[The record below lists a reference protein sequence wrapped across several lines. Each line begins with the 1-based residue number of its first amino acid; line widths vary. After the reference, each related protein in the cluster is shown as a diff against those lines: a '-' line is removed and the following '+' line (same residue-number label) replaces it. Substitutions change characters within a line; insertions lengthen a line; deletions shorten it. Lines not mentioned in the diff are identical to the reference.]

1 MPIAPDHREY
11 ETPVKI
17 SLDRITWSPCGPD
30 DDPKAKL
37 IATLTIGGVH
47 HHLEAYQV
55 EMLETEL
62 AVSPG
67 RAREL
72 GYVPT
77 TTEQVPVEAIADLFP
92 DEAFPGDG
100 PFETVEIEGR
110 TYCLFMSPYR
120 T

>member
-37 IATLTIGGVH
+37 IATLTIGGAN

-55 EMLETEL
+55 TEHE
-62 AVSPG
+62 

-72 GYVPT
+72 GHAPVQEPVP
-77 TTEQVPVEAIADLFP
+77 AIANEFLEL
-92 DEAFPGDG
+92 DETFYADG
-100 PFETVEIEGR
+100 AFETVEIEGR
-110 TYCLFMSPYR
+110 TYCLFMSPFR